1 MTDVTRRPQP
11 RKDAMSTA
19 MKFTDVVDSV
29 ERLSTDEQ
37 EALVEIIRR
46 RLAERRR
53 ERLVAE
59 IAEARAEYA
68 RGEAQATSADD
79 LMTEI
84 LE

>member
-1 MTDVTRRPQP
+1 
-11 RKDAMSTA
+11 MSTA
-19 MKFTDVVDSV
+19 LKFTDVVDSV

-68 RGEAQATSADD
+68 RGEAQAMSADD
-79 LMTEI
+79 LMAEI